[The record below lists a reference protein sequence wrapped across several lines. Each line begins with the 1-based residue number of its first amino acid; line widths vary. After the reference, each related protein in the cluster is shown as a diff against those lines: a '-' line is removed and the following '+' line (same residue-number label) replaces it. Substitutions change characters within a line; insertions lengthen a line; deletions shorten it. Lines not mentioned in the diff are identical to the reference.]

1 MKNLTVAIALRILF
15 FITLGLYAFNVNNSP
30 YSSLYFNIPFWIVL
44 FLLYLQSK
52 KQYKSQPDGRPL
64 TKDLVLP
71 EFASKDEREIELTG
85 KAAKDALSAVFLST
99 PILLILLGMTMVFE
113 GTLSLLLTFLL
124 VVAIPIVGL
133 ITYYFSYRH
142 HYLQ

>member
-1 MKNLTVAIALRILF
+1 MKNLTTATILRILF
-15 FITLGLYAFNVNNSP
+15 FVTFALYAFTASNSPALGLYFTPP
-30 YSSLYFNIPFWIVL
+30 YWIVL
-44 FLLYLQSK
+44 FLLYLQMK
-52 KQYKSQPDGRPL
+52 KQYKNEPDGRPR
-64 TKDLVLP
+64 TKDLVFP

-99 PILLILLGMTMVFE
+99 PVFLILAAATLIFE
-113 GTLSLLLTFLL
+113 GTLALLLPFLL
-124 VVAIPIVGL
+124 IIAIPIVGL

>member
-1 MKNLTVAIALRILF
+1 MKNLTIATILRILF
-15 FITLGLYAFNVNNSP
+15 FVTFALYAFTASKSPALGLYFTPP
-30 YSSLYFNIPFWIVL
+30 YWIVL
-44 FLLYLQSK
+44 FLLYLQMK
-52 KQYKSQPDGRPL
+52 KQYKSEPDGRPR

-99 PILLILLGMTMVFE
+99 PVFLVLASATMIFE
-113 GTLSLLLTFLL
+113 GTLALLLPFLL
-124 VVAIPIVGL
+124 IVAIPIVGL